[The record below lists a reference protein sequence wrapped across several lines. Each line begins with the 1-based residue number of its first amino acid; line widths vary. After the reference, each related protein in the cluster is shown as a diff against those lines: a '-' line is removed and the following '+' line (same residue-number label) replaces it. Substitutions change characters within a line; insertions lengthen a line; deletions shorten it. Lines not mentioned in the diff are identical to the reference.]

1 MKQLINKLFK
11 WLGYIEIKELKS
23 NFIKPQS
30 FRFYIQPKEGK
41 DWIQIVVSN
50 ALVKGKLHQVIDAK
64 EQHKDGMCKIDELA
78 IYAGSI
84 KLEKCPIDRST
95 EQNLTHWY
103 RMGDG
108 EEMEDIA
115 DWTGL
120 IDEV

>member
-1 MKQLINKLFK
+1 MKQLINKLFNR
-11 WLGYIEIKELKS
+11 LGY
-23 NFIKPQS
+23 IKPQS

-50 ALVKGKLHQVIDAK
+50 ALVKGKFQTAIDAK
-64 EQHKDGMCKIDELA
+64 EQYKDRKCSIAEVS
-78 IYAGSI
+78 IYENTRI

-103 RMGDG
+103 RMGYG